1 MRKHNDKADER
12 YVPFKITAVDK
23 DGEPLAAALDG
34 KYKNRNFPLKSSR
47 RLPAPAVGDEFLGK
61 LQKTAEGF
69 CVKAVSRLAGE
80 RTETGENLF
89 GTIERQN
96 HVCLVTPV
104 ERGAKPIVLGENKTL
119 KNGDFV
125 EIAVSG
131 SGAARQVSVVKNLG
145 PFSMEKLNEVLIA
158 QKYKLPQA
166 FERDVTDEC
175 RKFPDFAASERVN
188 LCELPFVTIDGDDS
202 KDFDDAVYACRTD
215 DGFGLIVAIADVSFY
230 VRPGQRTRP
239 RSLPPRQFCLS
250 AADGNPDAAGNPK
263 QRPLLAQPR
272 RQAPAIACFMQID
285 RAGNLL
291 DWEFRRVVIKSAARL
306 TYKETEAAIR
316 GEFNGRTKKLFKTA
330 ITPLYEAYQAL
341 ALARKR
347 RGALELETT
356 EVKIRLDKNGN
367 VAAVEKRESLVS
379 HKIIEEFMIAANVA
393 AARRLQLSKQPVMYR
408 VHDRPS
414 EEKLKEIK
422 PLLDSLKLKLP
433 DCQALKPEHFN
444 RLIELCRQKDRGA
457 GIDDLVLRLQCQAQY
472 SPQNIGHFGLGL
484 KEYVHFTSP
493 IRRYADLL
501 IHRALVNACSF
512 SPAEE
517 EIPSQRAF
525 AETADHLCTAERAA
539 AAAERDLTARYL
551 SLYLK
556 PLTGTEFE
564 VKISG
569 LTNAGIFVRIE
580 SLGAEGL
587 IPMRSLPKDYY
598 TLLDAGSCLKG
609 TENKL
614 KFRLGQKLAVVLCEA
629 SPESGGLIFRYA
641 GEDPVREEKPARPS
655 KAKKKK
661 TTKTKNKERKKNT
674 KRPDKKA

>member
-1 MRKHNDKADER
+1 MQKINRKIGLVIIMVLMILVVNTSCFAANTVSTRARNTASNNSTENEVTNTTNQVTNKAVENTVTENDDIELAYPSIEKEDTKFGPLTMEQVIGGAAVLLCFVGIILAISLYSRSRADEDDWDENDYINEEPEAER
-12 YVPFKITAVDK
+12 QEPKAMKELK
-23 DGEPLAAALDG
+23 DEAAA
-34 KYKNRNFPLKSSR
+34 KEPK
-47 RLPAPAVGDEFLGK
+47 AIQEMEDERK
-61 LQKTAEGF
+61 LEEIR
-69 CVKAVSRLAGE
+69 KAKE
-80 RTETGENLF
+80 EEKED
-89 GTIERQN
+89 I
-96 HVCLVTPV
+96 P
-104 ERGAKPIVLGENKTL
+104 NK
-119 KNGDFV
+119 K
-125 EIAVSG
+125 E
-131 SGAARQVSVVKNLG
+131 
-145 PFSMEKLNEVLIA
+145 
-158 QKYKLPQA
+158 
-166 FERDVTDEC
+166 
-175 RKFPDFAASERVN
+175 
-188 LCELPFVTIDGDDS
+188 EL
-202 KDFDDAVYACRTD
+202 
-215 DGFGLIVAIADVSFY
+215 
-230 VRPGQRTRP
+230 
-239 RSLPPRQFCLS
+239 
-250 AADGNPDAAGNPK
+250 
-263 QRPLLAQPR
+263 
-272 RQAPAIACFMQID
+272 
-285 RAGNLL
+285 
-291 DWEFRRVVIKSAARL
+291 
-306 TYKETEAAIR
+306 
-316 GEFNGRTKKLFKTA
+316 
-330 ITPLYEAYQAL
+330 
-341 ALARKR
+341 
-347 RGALELETT
+347 
-356 EVKIRLDKNGN
+356 
-367 VAAVEKRESLVS
+367 
-379 HKIIEEFMIAANVA
+379 
-393 AARRLQLSKQPVMYR
+393 
-408 VHDRPS
+408 

-517 EIPSQRAF
+517 EMPSQRAF

-539 AAAERDLTARYL
+539 AAAERGLTARYL

-661 TTKTKNKERKKNT
+661 TTKTKNKERKK
-674 KRPDKKA
+674 KH

>member
-1 MRKHNDKADER
+1 MLALWKKFQQFYGRQFA
-12 YVPFKITAVDK
+12 PKIYEVLKTGYDTEKFRRDCISGITVAVISI
-23 DGEPLAAALDG
+23 PLAMALAIASGVTPAQGLYTAIVAGFFIALLGGSRYQIGGPTGAFVVVIFNVMQNYGYNGLAATMLIAG
-34 KYKNRNFPLKSSR
+34 CVLVISGYLRLGSYIKYIPYPVVVGFTAGIGLSLISTQVKDLLGLKIENVPAEFLPKWESYLANLNSFSAASLVISLLSLSAILYMQIKKPK
-47 RLPAPAVGDEFLGK
+47 LPAYLVCVTGATLLVAVFGLDIDTIGNKFGGVPHFLPMPKMPDISVNLLLKVLPSGLTIAFLAGVESLLSATVVDGMSGDNHNSNAELV
-61 LQKTAEGF
+61 AEGAANIF
-69 CVKAVSRLAGE
+69 CMFFAGVPA
-80 RTETGENLF
+80 TG
-89 GTIERQN
+89 
-96 HVCLVTPV
+96 
-104 ERGAKPIVLGENKTL
+104 
-119 KNGDFV
+119 
-125 EIAVSG
+125 
-131 SGAARQVSVVKNLG
+131 
-145 PFSMEKLNEVLIA
+145 
-158 QKYKLPQA
+158 
-166 FERDVTDEC
+166 
-175 RKFPDFAASERVN
+175 
-188 LCELPFVTIDGDDS
+188 
-202 KDFDDAVYACRTD
+202 
-215 DGFGLIVAIADVSFY
+215 AIA
-230 VRPGQRTRP
+230 RT
-239 RSLPPRQFCLS
+239 
-250 AADGNPDAAGNPK
+250 
-263 QRPLLAQPR
+263 
-272 RQAPAIACFMQID
+272 
-285 RAGNLL
+285 
-291 DWEFRRVVIKSAARL
+291 
-306 TYKETEAAIR
+306 
-316 GEFNGRTKKLFKTA
+316 
-330 ITPLYEAYQAL
+330 
-341 ALARKR
+341 
-347 RGALELETT
+347 
-356 EVKIRLDKNGN
+356 
-367 VAAVEKRESLVS
+367 
-379 HKIIEEFMIAANVA
+379 AANVA